1 MTRVGPEETE
11 AALER
16 VEAGAPEP
24 EGTGVASPAPGAPVE
39 RSRAPVAPGVTN
51 REPEGREP
59 EGREAEGREGEGP
72 EDREA
77 AVAPVA
83 PAVRAGPE
91 VPAVAAEREARPSV
105 CRARSAG
112 ANTTTRS

>member
-1 MTRVGPEETE
+1 MRFACPWYASSYLAWPLAVMTRVGPEETE

-24 EGTGVASPAPGAPVE
+24 EGTGVASPAPGAP
-39 RSRAPVAPGVTN
+39 GVTN
-51 REPEGREP
+51 REPEGREAGAP
-59 EGREAEGREGEGP
+59 EAP
-72 EDREA
+72 VA

-105 CRARSAG
+105 CRARSAR
-112 ANTTTRS
+112 ANTTTPS